1 MQIGI
6 VGLPFS
12 GKSTLFETLMAHK
25 SHESAGKY
33 KSEAERGVVQVPD
46 SRLNKL
52 TAMFN
57 PVKEVPATIEYIKV
71 PGLEKDGHHG
81 SGLPNQFL
89 SNMKTVDLILVMIR
103 AFENDIYPHP
113 VGSVNPQR
121 DITFIKS
128 EFLLNDLS
136 IVENRVEKLEKL
148 VMKTQNEKDKKELG
162 VLKKCQAM
170 LEEEQPIRELE
181 LSDDEQLIIKGFQF
195 LSAKPL
201 LFVLNIEESDI
212 DKSNTSIKELQS
224 FVDPKCAIIA
234 LSAEIEKEI
243 SQLDDE
249 DAAEFLADLKIA
261 EPATKKLIKESYD
274 LLGLI
279 SFFTVGEDECRA
291 WTIRTKTRAQKAAG
305 TIHTDM
311 EKGFIRAEVTG
322 YDKLIKEGSLN
333 ACKEKGLLRLEG
345 KEYIVQDGDI
355 ISVLFNV

>member
-12 GKSTLFETLMAHK
+12 GKSTLFETLLAHK

-33 KSEAERGVVQVPD
+33 KSETERGVVQVPD
-46 SRLNKL
+46 SRLDIL

-57 PVKEVPATIEYIKV
+57 PKKEVPATIEYIKV
-71 PGLEKDGHHG
+71 QGLEKDGHQG

-113 VGSVNPQR
+113 MGSVNPQR
-121 DITFIKS
+121 DIIFINS

-136 IVENRVEKLEKL
+136 IVENRIEKLEKL
-148 VMKTQNEKDKKELG
+148 VMKTQNEKEKRELG
-162 VLKKCQAM
+162 VLKKCQAI
-170 LEEEQPIRELE
+170 LEEERPVRELE
-181 LSDDEQLIIKGFQF
+181 LSDDEKLIIKGFQF
-195 LSAKPL
+195 LSAKPV
-201 LFVLNIEESDI
+201 LFVLNIGESAI
-212 DKSNTSIKELQS
+212 DKSNS
-224 FVDPKCAIIA
+224 FVQDFQKFVDQNCAITA

-243 SQLDDE
+243 SQLDEE
-249 DAAEFLADLKIA
+249 DAFAFLADLQIT
-261 EPATKKLIKESYD
+261 EQATRKLIKESYD

-291 WTIRTKTRAQKAAG
+291 WTIRKKTTAQKAAG

-311 EKGFIRAEVTG
+311 DKGFIRAEVVG
-322 YDKLIKEGSLN
+322 YDTLINEGSLN
-333 ACKEKGLLRLEG
+333 TCKDKGLLRLEG

-355 ISVLFNV
+355 ISIRFNV